1 MTDKAKAKPL
11 VWLAILI
18 VLVGLPFT
26 CHIPAS
32 AGAFDPPTTDP
43 WYCQSDSD
51 WRFLCPDKVQHFYG
65 SQLLVDIGL
74 HPVTAFM
81 FGFIYEVYQ
90 AKTDIGFSYRDVIA
104 NSFGVLAGTVNGRA
118 FYLFM
123 DYSSREQIL
132 KLNVVLMF

>member
-1 MTDKAKAKPL
+1 MINKKTIGLLTILLLFLPL
-11 VWLAILI
+11 SVS
-18 VLVGLPFT
+18 
-26 CHIPAS
+26 C
-32 AGAFDPPTTDP
+32 FDLPTTDP

-51 WRFLCPDKVQHFYG
+51 WRFLYPDKVQHFYG
-65 SQLLVDIGL
+65 SQLLVEVGL

-90 AKTDIGFSYRDVIA
+90 AETGIGFSYRDVIA
-104 NSFGVLAGTVNGRA
+104 NSFGVLAGTVNSRK
-118 FYLFM
+118 FCLFM